1 MVLISWYAWSCRQLQ
16 AVSHLSL
23 KKYIG
28 IKVHG
33 LSTKS
38 SAEAGIR
45 SLKYKLSSFMVG
57 TNSCYSSWIA
67 ERQIAASHFYS
78 NLRSHEGDLLSKTR
92 RILSHYKLNTWYFKS
107 LRSWILY
114 MEEGKSTNVYEGNS
128 KGTLQKTTVNGRFKI
143 RSTIAKSMVDWTILY
158 FAQRK
163 SNVHPF

>member
-23 KKYIG
+23 EKYID

-33 LSTKS
+33 LSSKS

-45 SLKYKLSSFMVG
+45 SLNTSSPRTWFGRILVIP
-57 TNSCYSSWIA
+57 SWIA

-107 LRSWILY
+107 LCSWILWKK
-114 MEEGKSTNVYEGNS
+114 GKSTNVYEGNS

-143 RSTIAKSMVDWTILY
+143 RSTIA
-158 FAQRK
+158 
-163 SNVHPF
+163 